1 MDTYNML
8 KKEIRRYIYDQN
20 WQKFTKIQEH
30 SIKLYSESEDNLILI
45 APNCLRKNRSSFFYL
60 QLIVLKIG
68 KKVLR

>member
-1 MDTYNML
+1 METYNML

-20 WQKFTKIQEH
+20 WQKFTKQ
-30 SIKLYSESEDNLILI
+30 L
-45 APNCLRKNRSSFFYL
+45 FYL

>member
-45 APNCLRKNRSSFFYL
+45 APTST
-60 QLIVLKIG
+60 V
-68 KKVLR
+68 